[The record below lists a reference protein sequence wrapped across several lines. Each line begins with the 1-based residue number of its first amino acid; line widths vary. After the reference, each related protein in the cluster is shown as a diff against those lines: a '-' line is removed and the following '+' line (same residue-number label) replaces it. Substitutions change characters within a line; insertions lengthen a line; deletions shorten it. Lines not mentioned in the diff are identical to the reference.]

1 MRKYNH
7 IGIIT
12 KEDKAGASFNDALSV
27 WLTDFSQSPNK
38 IEFLKF
44 VEGSCMHELIQTE
57 THIAYEVPSLEA
69 ELANAKVLFGPFVC
83 NEHLTIAFV
92 EEEGIPLE
100 LMEFN

>member
-12 KEDKAGASFNDALSV
+12 REDKPGASYNEALSV

-44 VEGSCMHELIQTE
+44 VEGSCMHEMIQTE
-57 THIAYEVPSLEA
+57 THIAYEVPNLEE
-69 ELANAKVLFGPFVC
+69 ELKDTKLLFGPFVC
-83 NEHLTIAFV
+83 DEHLTIAFI
-92 EEEGIPLE
+92 EEEGIPIE
-100 LMEFN
+100 LMEFK